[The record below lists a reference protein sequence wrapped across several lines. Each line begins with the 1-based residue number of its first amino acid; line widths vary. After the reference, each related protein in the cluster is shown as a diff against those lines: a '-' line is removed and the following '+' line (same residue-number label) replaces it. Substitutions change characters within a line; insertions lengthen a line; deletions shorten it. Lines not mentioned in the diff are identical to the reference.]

1 MKRTVELRPAAR
13 RDLDRFDR
21 FLLKMS
27 APAAQRRMAWLR
39 AELASLADDPV
50 RGQSTDRRRFQLV
63 LRYAR
68 AVYVVRYRVTP
79 DKVVIT
85 RIWNGKEQRPLR

>member
-1 MKRTVELRPAAR
+1 VKRTVELRPAAR
-13 RDLDRFDR
+13 RDLDKFDR

-27 APAAQRRMAWLR
+27 ALAAQRRMRWLR
-39 AELASLADDPV
+39 AELASLGDNPL
-50 RGQSTDRRRFQLV
+50 RGQSTNRRQFQLV

-79 DKVVIT
+79 DAVVIT
-85 RIWNGKEQRPLR
+85 RIWHGRERRPPR